1 MLRTYLNQL
10 TPPELADSVK
20 NTVDGFMEKLSQT
33 ERKIAQNVLLLGNVQ
48 SGKTAQVLGVLSALA
63 DDGDHKV
70 FLYLTTD
77 SVDLQDQT
85 VKRAKANLKNFIVL
99 SEADDR
105 SFMEVMKAENP
116 ILVVIKKNARVLK
129 RWRNLF
135 ASQSSLKGYPLVIVD
150 DEADAASLNTN
161 ADKQDKDAS
170 TINKLLNDI
179 KNSCC
184 QSLFIQLTAT
194 PQSLLLQHEESDW
207 QPEFIHFFE
216 AGEKYIGG
224 NFVFSDPPSY
234 IVRFIDS
241 ELDDMKDESGEIAEG
256 AKQALLSFLI
266 TCAEFA
272 LCDKANCNFALHP
285 SYKIQD
291 HQAFSKKIQAFLN
304 DLVQAVNNGEDL
316 AGSFKESYLDLQKTK
331 PDIHHF
337 DEIYEK
343 LTALLENKQISTL
356 VVNSQTETD
365 FDLEKG
371 FNIIIGGNV
380 IGRGLTIPK
389 LQTVYYSRTAKKPN
403 ADTFW
408 QHSRIFGYDRDKSL
422 LRLYIPFDV
431 YYFFVQLNQA
441 NNLIIGQAK
450 NSGGNIQVIYPKNI
464 NPTRKNVLKFDS
476 INQIVGGVNYF
487 PLHPNEDN
495 LSEINK
501 ILPSIL
507 KDEIQ
512 SDLYQI
518 DIEDLFLVLDKLGR
532 YVPDDWNKEKFI
544 AGVEALKAQ
553 RPSFKTYVLIKTG
566 RKLSR
571 ATGTMLSEDD
581 RKLGEKYPNDLFLTL
596 YQVVGNKDKGWQGE
610 DFWLPNIK
618 LPHNGLVYQS
628 AK

>member
-33 ERKIAQNVLLLGNVQ
+33 EPKIAQNVLLLGNVQ

-161 ADKQDKDAS
+161 SDKPAKDAS

-464 NPTRKNVLKFDS
+464 NPTRKNVLKFDN

-596 YQVVGNKDKGWQGE
+596 YQVVGNKDKGWQGK

>member
-33 ERKIAQNVLLLGNVQ
+33 EPKIAQNVLLLGNVQ

-161 ADKQDKDAS
+161 SDKPAKDAS

-518 DIEDLFLVLDKLGR
+518 DIEDLFLVLDKLDR

-596 YQVVGNKDKGWQGE
+596 YQVVGNKDKGWQGK

>member
-33 ERKIAQNVLLLGNVQ
+33 EPKIAQNVLLLGNVQ

-70 FLYLTTD
+70 FLYLSTD

-161 ADKQDKDAS
+161 SDKPAKDAS

-596 YQVVGNKDKGWQGE
+596 YQVVGNKDKGWQGK

>member
-1 MLRTYLNQL
+1 M
-10 TPPELADSVK
+10 
-20 NTVDGFMEKLSQT
+20 
-33 ERKIAQNVLLLGNVQ
+33 
-48 SGKTAQVLGVLSALA
+48 
-63 DDGDHKV
+63 
-70 FLYLTTD
+70 YLTTD

-161 ADKQDKDAS
+161 SDKPAKDAS

-596 YQVVGNKDKGWQGE
+596 YQVVGNKDKGWQGK

>member
-1 MLRTYLNQL
+1 M
-10 TPPELADSVK
+10 
-20 NTVDGFMEKLSQT
+20 
-33 ERKIAQNVLLLGNVQ
+33 
-48 SGKTAQVLGVLSALA
+48 
-63 DDGDHKV
+63 
-70 FLYLTTD
+70 YLTTD

-161 ADKQDKDAS
+161 SDKPAKDAS

-507 KDEIQ
+507 KDKIQ

-596 YQVVGNKDKGWQGE
+596 YQVVGNKDKGWQGK

>member
-1 MLRTYLNQL
+1 M
-10 TPPELADSVK
+10 
-20 NTVDGFMEKLSQT
+20 
-33 ERKIAQNVLLLGNVQ
+33 
-48 SGKTAQVLGVLSALA
+48 
-63 DDGDHKV
+63 
-70 FLYLTTD
+70 
-77 SVDLQDQT
+77 
-85 VKRAKANLKNFIVL
+85 
-99 SEADDR
+99 
-105 SFMEVMKAENP
+105 
-116 ILVVIKKNARVLK
+116 
-129 RWRNLF
+129 
-135 ASQSSLKGYPLVIVD
+135 
-150 DEADAASLNTN
+150 
-161 ADKQDKDAS
+161 
-170 TINKLLNDI
+170 
-179 KNSCC
+179 
-184 QSLFIQLTAT
+184 TAT

-389 LQTVYYSRTAKKPN
+389 LQTVYSSRTAKKPN

-596 YQVVGNKDKGWQGE
+596 YQVVGNKDKGWQGK